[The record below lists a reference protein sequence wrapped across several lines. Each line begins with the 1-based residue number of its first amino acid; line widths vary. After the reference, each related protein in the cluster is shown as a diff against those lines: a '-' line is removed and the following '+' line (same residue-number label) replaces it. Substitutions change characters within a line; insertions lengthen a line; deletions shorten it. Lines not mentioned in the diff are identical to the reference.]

1 MPACFFLHN
10 NNVQLVSTLQEN
22 CNKKESFG
30 EEETAQSLL
39 SLHEEQQQELECQKN
54 YNFKRDW
61 KQLQYAETSFYIV
74 WA

>member
-39 SLHEEQQQELECQKN
+39 SLHEEQQRESEFL
-54 YNFKRDW
+54 
-61 KQLQYAETSFYIV
+61 
-74 WA
+74 

>member
-1 MPACFFLHN
+1 MSNLCLRCRKTATRKSH
-10 NNVQLVSTLQEN
+10 V
-22 CNKKESFG
+22 G
-30 EEETAQSLL
+30 EEEKAQSLL